1 MVGHTLRLTLAYIL
15 KNRRLFLFGLI
26 LGVIAAFFVVNFG
39 PKLLKNNNSKTIG
52 LAGNFTVANLPLV
65 IQDEISFGLTKI
77 MPDGSASDA
86 AALSF
91 TATDSGKTYLFNLK
105 DNLFWQDGKRFSAS
119 DVNYNLADVK
129 ITPLDDKNVRFD
141 LAGPFSPMPAIVSQP
156 LFRPGLIG
164 LGAYRVKSLKSTGR
178 FLHNISL
185 VKNDETILYKFYP
198 TESALITAFKL
209 GEVDSVITENLT
221 GLNNYNKEEKIN
233 YNKQAIAFFNT
244 KTGVT
249 SEKNFRQGLLYG
261 LSELSGFGEP
271 SFGPIAPT
279 SWAYSQSLKR
289 YKINPDLAK
298 SLLKKSDATQ
308 SGELKLTTT
317 LALRSVG
324 EELKKMWEQ
333 LGLKIN
339 LETSDIIPENF
350 EVYLTYVEIPADPD
364 QYPLWHSTSLL
375 NISQYKSPKS
385 DKLLEDGRQSV
396 DIKTRKQIY
405 FDWQKAITEDAPAA
419 FLFFPKI
426 YTVSR
431 N

>member
-15 KNRRLFLFGLI
+15 KNRHLFIFGLVF
-26 LGVIAAFFVVNFG
+26 GVFTALFVVNFG
-39 PKLLKNNNSKTIG
+39 SKLLKSNNSKTIG

-65 IQDEISFGLTKI
+65 IQEEISLGLTKI
-77 MPDGSASDA
+77 LPDGSATDA

-91 TATDSGKTYLFNLK
+91 TATNSGKTYLFNLK
-105 DNLFWQDGKRFSAS
+105 DNLFWQDGKRFTSS

-141 LAGPFSPMPAIVSQP
+141 LAGSFSPMPAIVSQP

-164 LGAYRVKSLKSTGR
+164 LGAYKVKSLKSAGR

-185 VKNDETILYKFYP
+185 IKNGETILYKFYP
-198 TESALITAFKL
+198 TEPALITAFKL
-209 GEVDSVITENLT
+209 GEVDSIITENLT
-221 GLNNYNKEEKIN
+221 GLNNYHKEEKIN

-261 LSELSGFGEP
+261 LSEFSGFGEP

-279 SWAYSQSLKR
+279 SWAYNQSLKK
-289 YKINPDLAK
+289 YKT
-298 SLLKKSDATQ
+298 KKSDATQ

-317 LALRSVG
+317 LALCSVG

-364 QYPLWHSTSLL
+364 QYQLWHSTSLL

-385 DKLLEDGRQSV
+385 DKLLEEGRQNTDV
-396 DIKTRKQIY
+396 KIRKQIY